1 MSEQLTPL
9 PEEKFVPDVEL
20 QASINAAMEA
30 ILNRSYSERHPEL
43 GKMFKCVTCGRRH
56 RAVQQLFTH
65 SGNVKRADKLVG
77 VVTCDVQ
84 YAVDYIE
91 EDLDTGE
98 KETFFRFA
106 TPKYGLVGP
115 SAFKGKRRMSH
126 PNKKNLQLVELTQ
139 ELFPNYE
146 DKPLLFPDGDVR
158 IPDAREAMH
167 AARSEA
173 TTILRRGI
181 RAARKRKNAQSSLS
195 RRINLGLARAG
206 SRI

>member
-1 MSEQLTPL
+1 MSEQLTP
-9 PEEKFVPDVEL
+9 EEKFVPSAEL
-20 QASINAAMEA
+20 QAAIGEA
-30 ILNRSYSERHPEL
+30 LATIAGRSYSERHPEL
-43 GKMFKCVTCGRRH
+43 GKMFKCVICGRRH

-65 SGNVKRADKLVG
+65 SGNVKRADGV
-77 VVTCDVQ
+77 VVTCNVQ